1 MHSCFACFCHV
12 IPDAYENR
20 LNSCRNE
27 LRALEDQMRAHRVEQ
42 DQVLETN
49 RRQRKQE
56 LLQEIAT
63 LELEIR
69 KEENRLRIEEAT
81 RQRDAAAAVLL
92 ERDALLRQFG
102 SGGRRDY

>member
-1 MHSCFACFCHV
+1 MSSHSQFLAN
-12 IPDAYENR
+12 IPDAYQNR

-102 SGGRRDY
+102 SGGKRDY

>member
-1 MHSCFACFCHV
+1 MSCHSQFLAN

-49 RRQRKQE
+49 LRQRKQE
-56 LLQEIAT
+56 LLQEIAN

-69 KEENRLRIEEAT
+69 KEENRLKNSGSNEAT
-81 RQRDAAAAVLL
+81 RCIVASVW
-92 ERDALLRQFG
+92 F
-102 SGGRRDY
+102 RRK